1 MTVLA
6 ILAASLLGSVHC
18 AAMCGPFVLLYAGQ
32 PAGHGAWKAH
42 AAYNLARL
50 TAYVTLGAAAGLLGA
65 GMDHAGETFLGV
77 QRVAAIAMA
86 AVIVGMAV
94 VPLLRRKTTAA
105 GRPGPIARL
114 RALAIRKRRPGP
126 GPAAAVGLLSGLL
139 PCGWLWSFVALAAA
153 SGSAA
158 AGALTMATFWAGTVP
173 ALVGVGWLLRK
184 LSLPV
189 RKHAPL
195 FSAVAILLAGG
206 IALFGKL
213 PVAPDVPPACHAP
226 IHLPVTP

>member
-1 MTVLA
+1 MTLLA

-32 PAGHGAWKAH
+32 PSGAGAWKAH
-42 AAYNLARL
+42 TAYNLSRL
-50 TAYVTLGAAAGLLGA
+50 AAYTTLGAVAGLLGA
-65 GMDHAGETFLGV
+65 GMDHAGEAFLGV

-86 AVIVGMAV
+86 VVIVGMAI
-94 VPLLRRKTTAA
+94 VPLLRRGGMTGGA
-105 GRPGPIARL
+105 PGPIARL
-114 RALAIRKRRPGP
+114 RAAVMRKRRPGP
-126 GPAAAVGLLSGLL
+126 GPAAVVGLLSGLL

-158 AGALTMATFWAGTVP
+158 AGALTMATFWAGTAP
-173 ALVGVGWLLRK
+173 ALVGVGWILRK

-195 FSAVAILLAGG
+195 FSALAILIAGG

-213 PVAPDVPPACHAP
+213 PVAPEVPPACHG
-226 IHLPVTP
+226 PVIP